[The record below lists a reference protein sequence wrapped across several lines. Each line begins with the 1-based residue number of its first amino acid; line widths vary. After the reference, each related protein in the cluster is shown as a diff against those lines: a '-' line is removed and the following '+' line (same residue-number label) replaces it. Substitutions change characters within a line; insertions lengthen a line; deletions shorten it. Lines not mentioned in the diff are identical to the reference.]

1 VKVNNYAG
9 DALLKNR
16 DFKGYAAGALELLL
30 KHAFEDMGAE
40 AVHNYFEAERSAA
53 VRAHLK
59 AGFTIYQRENGIIR
73 LLISREQY
81 IK

>member
-1 VKVNNYAG
+1 MKVNNYAG
-9 DALLKNR
+9 DALQKNR
-16 DFKGYAAGALELLL
+16 DFKGYA
-30 KHAFEDMGAE
+30 
-40 AVHNYFEAERSAA
+40 AERSAA